1 MKYALLLI
9 TLVISSNGFAKDY
22 GYKQEEYGY
31 KSSSGS
37 KYQYDRNSPVD
48 SIKYKNDYNAQQ
60 RDEVNSRN
68 PDRYKSII
76 EDAYG
81 DKGRGAGI
89 LNN

>member
-1 MKYALLLI
+1 MKYILI
-9 TLVISSNGFAKDY
+9 TIALALSTAAFAKDY

-37 KYQYDRNSPVD
+37 KYQYDRNSTVD

>member
-1 MKYALLLI
+1 MKYILMTIALAFF
-9 TLVISSNGFAKDY
+9 TSTFAKDY
-22 GYKQEEYGY
+22 GYKKEEYGY

-60 RDEVNSRN
+60 TDEINSRN
-68 PDRYKSII
+68 PDRYKNII